1 MVLYLLSI
9 IKYKKIDNIIVIEF
23 NHEYNV
29 IPDYYR
35 MDSDKYI
42 LYSCL
47 QQSNYSNE
55 VSIFESITI
64 LCECFHMK

>member
-9 IKYKKIDNIIVIEF
+9 IKYKKIDNTIVLEC
-23 NHEYNV
+23 NHGYNV

-47 QQSNYSNE
+47 Q
-55 VSIFESITI
+55 
-64 LCECFHMK
+64 